1 MLGLVGGVPEG
12 ETPRV
17 ADSSAADAILLLLVC
32 YSASSLQARSSA
44 SAHAAQTSVVA
55 TTLTRCGRV
64 LTVPKPLWQA
74 RPRIRQVHAALS
86 ERRETAE
93 HLIAP
98 DDEAESQMQFV
109 TPTKAADPLDG
120 LPPPP
125 RSSRP
130 EPKWLAWPPSKL
142 PQRPNT
148 FTALKGSSGLVICV
162 GLNKD
167 GSYVAFDGNCYH
179 MGEPLFDGCGTGDI
193 EDDGSVRCPAHGRR
207 VCATTGACA
216 DRGPFAQRT
225 YRTRVRQ
232 TAEGVAVD
240 VDVSRPGSFASDAYN
255 GGCPSSVERRRGACA
270 AIERVTPDRHVRRRL
285 AYDDDEEEMAT

>member
-1 MLGLVGGVPEG
+1 MCCEK
-12 ETPRV
+12 
-17 ADSSAADAILLLLVC
+17 
-32 YSASSLQARSSA
+32 ARSSA
-44 SAHAAQTSVVA
+44 SAHAAQTKARLKRFTSADVFS
-55 TTLTRCGRV
+55 LRLNRCGIRGHTYAT
-64 LTVPKPLWQA
+64 LAPRSQRGAKPQS
-74 RPRIRQVHAALS
+74 VS
-86 ERRETAE
+86 
-93 HLIAP
+93 IAP

-109 TPTKAADPLDG
+109 TPTKSAADPLDG

-125 RSSRP
+125 RSPRP
-130 EPKWLAWPPSKL
+130 EPKWITWPPARL
-142 PQRPNT
+142 PQRPKT

-207 VCATTGACA
+207 VHCETGACA

-232 TAEGVAVD
+232 TAEGIAVD

-255 GGCPSSVERRRGACA
+255 GGCPSSVERRRRACA

-285 AYDDDEEEMAT
+285 AYDDDDEEMAAS

>member
-1 MLGLVGGVPEG
+1 
-12 ETPRV
+12 
-17 ADSSAADAILLLLVC
+17 
-32 YSASSLQARSSA
+32 
-44 SAHAAQTSVVA
+44 
-55 TTLTRCGRV
+55 
-64 LTVPKPLWQA
+64 
-74 RPRIRQVHAALS
+74 
-86 ERRETAE
+86 
-93 HLIAP
+93 
-98 DDEAESQMQFV
+98 MQFV

-125 RSSRP
+125 RSPQP

-142 PQRPNT
+142 PQRPKT
-148 FTALKGSSGLVICV
+148 FTASKGSSGLVICV

-167 GSYVAFDGNCYH
+167 GTYVAFDGNCYH
-179 MGEPLFDGCGTGDI
+179 MGEPLFDGCGAGDI

-216 DRGPFAQRT
+216 ERGPFAQRT

-232 TAEGVAVD
+232 TAEGVVVD

-255 GGCPSSVERRRGACA
+255 GGCPSSVERRRRACA

-285 AYDDDEEEMAT
+285 AYDDDDEEMAAS